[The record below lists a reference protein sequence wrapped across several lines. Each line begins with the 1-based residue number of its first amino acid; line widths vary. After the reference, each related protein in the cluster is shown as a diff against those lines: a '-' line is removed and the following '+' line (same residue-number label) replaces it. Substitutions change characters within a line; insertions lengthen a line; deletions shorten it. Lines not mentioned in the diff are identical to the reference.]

1 MKANSKRL
9 NGGGRDCLDT
19 GFGKEGA
26 CWVYN
31 IDQNMLHVS
40 RKIIMPKAKKI
51 FGNKTTNSVCRSA
64 FVAS

>member
-9 NGGGRDCLDT
+9 DGGGRDCLDT
-19 GFGKEGA
+19 GLEKEGA

-51 FGNKTTNSVCRSA
+51 FGNKTTDSSFGRE